1 MLLITNIYGRGLVI
15 PTFYYFIVA
24 GRISHLICRVC
35 VMNGVKVFK
44 FSLEK
49 RCVIKYYCPV
59 KLLKRK
65 KLRAESICGFSPNC
79 YLCFR
84 HKSNR

>member
-1 MLLITNIYGRGLVI
+1 MRYTRDEYERFL
-15 PTFYYFIVA
+15 
-24 GRISHLICRVC
+24 S
-35 VMNGVKVFK
+35 
-44 FSLEK
+44 
-49 RCVIKYYCPV
+49 YYCPV

-84 HKSNR
+84 HKISDNMGKVSVFFGQPPEDT